1 MTGKQSYASLKDVTG
16 TRIMPVIKSAIKKL
30 RHDRVKEKE
39 NNLFRKKLEQ
49 AFSTAQKTRTPKAIS
64 MAFSVIDKGVKKN
77 LIHKNKAKRMK
88 SKL

>member
-1 MTGKQSYASLKDVTG
+1 
-16 TRIMPVIKSAIKKL
+16 
-30 RHDRVKEKE
+30 
-39 NNLFRKKLEQ
+39 KKLEQ

-88 SKL
+88 SKLTRTPKQGAEKVAVKVTKPVKKRSVKKPANKTKKTK